1 MDAILNYINFKMF
14 NVLTAKDK
22 ELNLDIL
29 IKLYDYFCGEFGVD
43 TALRSDLITYLEHN
57 IKFEMYKEI
66 DDEEEND
73 ISNKSKREIIT
84 TKLNIFKKRGW
95 VEEEYN
101 NDLDIIYMLN
111 SDAITI
117 LEALYSLM
125 HVDRSNEFSGY
136 VISTYNNLKNIDYDK
151 NSTQAIE
158 QAFESS
164 KKFSNNLNS
173 MNSNI
178 RRYTNEILQKEN
190 YNADDIAT
198 NLFKEYQNKVGVK
211 LFNNLKINENPR
223 MYARNIIE
231 LVDMFLEDSNFR
243 RIMSNYQEVK
253 KIKKLVNED
262 FQYMKSRLNFIKATF
277 SNVDSRMRNIDS
289 KNNTYLRV
297 CEDKIKFII
306 NESKDIEQGINDLLK
321 TMGFCRDFSDFEDFF
336 EIDNIE
342 NIDQYSIFKARVNSK
357 RTNKVELESKDNIEI
372 DDFKNLVNKI
382 KNDNQYSFEG
392 INNFAKSILKTKE
405 IIKISDLDIKDENL
419 YIKVFLLTAYQNNER
434 ASYKI
439 KYLNDETIVNDY
451 VMNNFEIM
459 RSNKL

>member
-1 MDAILNYINFKMF
+1 
-14 NVLTAKDK
+14 
-22 ELNLDIL
+22 
-29 IKLYDYFCGEFGVD
+29 
-43 TALRSDLITYLEHN
+43 
-57 IKFEMYKEI
+57 
-66 DDEEEND
+66 
-73 ISNKSKREIIT
+73 
-84 TKLNIFKKRGW
+84 
-95 VEEEYN
+95 
-101 NDLDIIYMLN
+101 
-111 SDAITI
+111 
-117 LEALYSLM
+117 
-125 HVDRSNEFSGY
+125 
-136 VISTYNNLKNIDYDK
+136 
-151 NSTQAIE
+151 
-158 QAFESS
+158 
-164 KKFSNNLNS
+164 

-190 YNADDIAT
+190 YNANDIAT

-321 TMGFCRDFSDFEDFF
+321 TMSFCRDFSDFEDFF

-392 INNFAKSILKTKE
+392 INNFAKSILKDKD
-405 IIKISDLDIKDENL
+405 IIKVSDLDIKDENL

-439 KYLNDETIVNDY
+439 KYLNNETIVNDY